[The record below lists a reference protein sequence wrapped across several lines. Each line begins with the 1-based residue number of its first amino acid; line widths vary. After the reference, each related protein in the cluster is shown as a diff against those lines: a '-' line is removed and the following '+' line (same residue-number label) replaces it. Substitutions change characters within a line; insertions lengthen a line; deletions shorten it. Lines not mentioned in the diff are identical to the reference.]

1 MMDIFFTDPNDVPV
15 PPEEVKIRELQAKPY
30 SDGRR
35 VGVRFHITPFLKRPN
50 VEIAIHNQEGQ
61 EVANL
66 NVVEVIENQM
76 TFTMHMQGAFPS
88 GRHTL
93 TMRLFYANLEEL
105 ENGEEEPIDLTK
117 ALEEAAQ
124 VIDTAELTFDVAAP
138 DA

>member
-50 VEIAIHNQEGQ
+50 VEITIHNEAGH

-76 TFTMHMQGAFPS
+76 TFTMHLQGASPS
-88 GRHTL
+88 GKHTL
-93 TMRLFYANLEEL
+93 TMRLFYANLDEL
-105 ENGEEEPIDLTK
+105 ENGEEPIDLSK

-124 VIDTAELTFDVAAP
+124 VVDTAELAFDVAAP
-138 DA
+138 DAG